1 MPSSRHTRTPN
12 QRGPL
17 GIIRLGIAGVGLG
30 LVLPTVSTEV
40 MTSVPATEMGVAS
53 GTNSTLRQLGGVF
66 GVTVLASVFSRPGVY
81 ASPSIFVGGFRAAPW
96 VATAFSAVGALWALS
111 ALRRPLLQRSHAPAH
126 AQPNLAHAA

>member
-1 MPSSRHTRTPN
+1 
-12 QRGPL
+12 
-17 GIIRLGIAGVGLG
+17 
-30 LVLPTVSTEV
+30 
-40 MTSVPATEMGVAS
+40 VPATEMGVAS